1 MTNLPHLIQ
10 GPLAGV
16 SNTPFRELVWT
27 YSQPSY
33 ACTEMI
39 SCKTVIHDPEFIQ
52 QRFINRS
59 PLEKNLCVQLSGDNP
74 AEVGE
79 AVKRVTDWGA
89 DLIDL
94 NCGCPKKKI
103 RSKGTGSK
111 LLSSPQKLFQLI
123 TAMKQNT
130 HLPVSVKIRVDSDSG
145 DQFNGMIATVVE
157 EAGADMLVVHG
168 RHWTQQYDVPC
179 NYDEIRFFVERLKIP
194 VIGNGDVACIDSL
207 KQMLATGCAGAMIG
221 RAGVGQP
228 WLIKQLQTELVDERF
243 VKPDLSEI
251 GQIFLTH
258 VENLITL
265 LDSEKFAILQ
275 ARTFIKYYARDI
287 EDKTQ
292 LCKLANQ
299 CESFDELKQIV
310 EGFF

>member
-1 MTNLPHLIQ
+1 
-10 GPLAGV
+10 
-16 SNTPFRELVWT
+16 
-27 YSQPSY
+27 
-33 ACTEMI
+33 MI
-39 SCKTVIHDPEFIQ
+39 SCKTVIHDPDFIQ

-59 PLEKNLCVQLSGDNP
+59 PLEKKLCVQLSGDNP
-74 AEVGE
+74 VEIGE

-103 RSKGTGSK
+103 RSKGTGSR

-145 DQFNGMIATVVE
+145 DQFNRTIATVVE
-157 EAGADMLVVHG
+157 EAGADTLIVHG

-179 NYDEIRFFVERLKIP
+179 NYDEIQFFVECLKIP

-228 WLIKQLQTELVDERF
+228 WLIKQLQAELTGKTF
-243 VKPDLSEI
+243 VKPSISEI

-275 ARTFIKYYARDI
+275 ARTFIKYYARDLD
-287 EDKTQ
+287 DKTQ
-292 LCKLANQ
+292 LCQLANQ
-299 CESFDELKQIV
+299 CEDFKGFKKIV
-310 EGFF
+310 ECFFNV